1 MEKFVIDEKMLKD
14 YMKIKELIYD
24 LNLSREGFL
33 MEVKNQ
39 TTAGKKISE
48 FFEQFGENSQ
58 DEMNSFVEFM
68 FKDGEPLDKDED

>member
-68 FKDGEPLDKDED
+68 FKDCEPLDKDED